1 MRADVCTLPTLLI
14 MKESVM
20 PSLQRGVPRATGVHV
35 APAPWAACAPVMA
48 LPPEPPLPVPE
59 PPFPNPTPP
68 LPPVPPS
75 PPPQPPFPDPV
86 PPEPPVRLV

>member
-1 MRADVCTLPTLLI
+1 M
-14 MKESVM
+14 MQSFW
-20 PSLQRGVPRATGVHV
+20 RGFPRAIGFHAV
-35 APAPWAACAPVMA
+35 PAQWPAFAPVVA

-68 LPPVPPS
+68 VPPVPPS

-86 PPEPPVRLV
+86 PPEPPVRVV

>member
-1 MRADVCTLPTLLI
+1 MQSFR
-14 MKESVM
+14 
-20 PSLQRGVPRATGVHV
+20 RGFPGATGFHAVL
-35 APAPWAACAPVMA
+35 AQWPAFASVVA

-86 PPEPPVRLV
+86 PPEPPVWLV